1 MHKTQFSKDLRWQ
14 RRVVGQMALR
24 PWLQE
29 RGSLTARLKRKY
41 PDFSV
46 QVLSQE
52 WRKSNVDEQSLLGLP
67 AATRA
72 WVREVMLMGQGQPQ
86 VFAHSVIA
94 RKDLRGAWYGL
105 RAIGRAPLGASLFA
119 DARVRRGCLHYRKL
133 SAMHPLR
140 LALDEHFPV
149 SNRQPLWARRSLFCL
164 RHYRLLVTEVFL
176 PPCQQQGLES
186 VSEMDA
192 YAINR

>member
-94 RKDLRGAWYGL
+94 RKDLRGTWHGL

-119 DARVRRGCLHYRKL
+119 DARVRRGRLHYRKL

-140 LALDEHFPV
+140 LALGEHFPV